1 MTPLGFSGGSHD
13 RLSVSAVERIR
24 WTVGTA
30 DGAAGRTTE
39 RTEIRFHVRAGGGGG
54 DWLQRDS
61 QIITI
66 QNTPSGNLGTVHLL
80 CSALY

>member
-30 DGAAGRTTE
+30 DGAADWTTE
-39 RTEIRFHVRAGGGGG
+39 TVSVRQWRANKVGKA
-54 DWLQRDS
+54 S
-61 QIITI
+61 
-66 QNTPSGNLGTVHLL
+66 LL
-80 CSALY
+80 SYTY